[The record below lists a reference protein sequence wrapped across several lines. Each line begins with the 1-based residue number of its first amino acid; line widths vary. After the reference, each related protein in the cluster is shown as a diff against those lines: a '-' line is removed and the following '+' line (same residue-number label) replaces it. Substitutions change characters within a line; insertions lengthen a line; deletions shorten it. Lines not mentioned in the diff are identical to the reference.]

1 MHNFVS
7 ERILGA
13 HLPAYQVIRKP
24 IQKNARISL
33 VRESHV
39 IELVLISGGGEG
51 KGCIVFDP
59 LSQYLDRPQLVNK
72 HSIRSKI

>member
-7 ERILGA
+7 ERLLGD
-13 HLPAYQVIRKP
+13 HLPAYQVIHNP

-33 VRESHV
+33 VRESYV
-39 IELVLISGGGEG
+39 IELVLISGEK
-51 KGCIVFDP
+51 KGCIMFGP
-59 LSQYLDRPQLVNK
+59 LSQYLDRLQLVNK